1 MPYARTFVL
10 SLLKRLCAPF
20 NLYFGI
26 RFSADLILHVKIAEK
41 IKNRKHFCVENFAKK
56 HQKRYFCG

>member
-10 SLLKRLCAPF
+10 SLLKRLRAPF

-26 RFSADLILHVKIAEK
+26 RFSADLIFNIIIVIIAEK
-41 IKNRKHFCVENFAKK
+41 N
-56 HQKRYFCG
+56 

>member
-1 MPYARTFVL
+1 MLYARTFVL

-26 RFSADLILHVKIAEK
+26 RFSADLIFNIIVAVK
-41 IKNRKHFCVENFAKK
+41 N
-56 HQKRYFCG
+56 